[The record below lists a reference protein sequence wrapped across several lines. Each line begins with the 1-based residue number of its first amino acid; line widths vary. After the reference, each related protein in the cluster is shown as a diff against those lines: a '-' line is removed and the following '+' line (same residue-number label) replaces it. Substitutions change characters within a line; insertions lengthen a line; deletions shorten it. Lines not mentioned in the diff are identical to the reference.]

1 MALGDKK
8 DTLTQDVHGNLW
20 LSLNDE
26 SSMRLVYVYTLRWL
40 LVMGVYP
47 LYSNELIGNII
58 VCTESI
64 KNILGKNVKIIE
76 RRAVRLETK
85 GDKTENR
92 ILVSHTFPVENFQL
106 V

>member
-1 MALGDKK
+1 
-8 DTLTQDVHGNLW
+8 
-20 LSLNDE
+20 
-26 SSMRLVYVYTLRWL
+26 
-40 LVMGVYP
+40 MGVYP

-106 V
+106 VKL

>member
-1 MALGDKK
+1 
-8 DTLTQDVHGNLW
+8 
-20 LSLNDE
+20 
-26 SSMRLVYVYTLRWL
+26 
-40 LVMGVYP
+40 MGVYP

-92 ILVSHTFPVENFQL
+92 ILVSHTFPVENFQFVKL
-106 V
+106 